1 MNNSEKREKVIL
13 LNAKKAAAYNAAA
26 DRDKNYIGERIAE
39 ERSRQHLN
47 LSDFSA
53 LLFSHGVEISPS
65 GINKWELGKAVPNGY
80 QLLAIAHA
88 LGLEDEMDFFMS
100 TAGTLNDVG
109 RKKLN
114 AYKSDLIA
122 TGLYKPSA
130 PRAIINYVTKPVSYL
145 AASAGTGAFLDDGQF
160 ENVRFPEN
168 AVPAGADFALH
179 ISGNSM
185 EPVYHDG
192 QIVWVQ
198 QCESLEV
205 GEVGIFIYDGDGY
218 IKSYDEQEP
227 DDDLREIYMDS
238 QGTLH
243 MQPVLRSFNQ
253 KYAPKVIMPD
263 AYFQIVGKVLN

>member
-198 QCESLEV
+198 KCNDLNP
-205 GEVGIFIYDGDGY
+205 GEVGIFVYEGNGY
-218 IKSYDEQEP
+218 IKLYDEQVP
-227 DDDLREIYMDS
+227 DEKFAEDFTDS
-238 QGTLH
+238 YGNTR
-243 MQPVLRSFNQ
+243 MQPVMISYNENYDPIVVSPSSL
-253 KYAPKVIMPD
+253 
-263 AYFQIVGKVLN
+263 FQIVGRVL

>member
-88 LGLEDEMDFFMS
+88 LGLEVEMDFFMS

-198 QCESLEV
+198 KCNDLNP
-205 GEVGIFIYDGDGY
+205 GEVGIFVYEGNGY
-218 IKSYDEQEP
+218 IKLYDEQVP
-227 DDDLREIYMDS
+227 DKKFAEDFTDS
-238 QGTLH
+238 YGNTR
-243 MQPVLRSFNQ
+243 MQPVMISYNEN
-253 KYAPKVIMPD
+253 YAPIEVSPSSL
-263 AYFQIVGKVLN
+263 FHIVGRVL